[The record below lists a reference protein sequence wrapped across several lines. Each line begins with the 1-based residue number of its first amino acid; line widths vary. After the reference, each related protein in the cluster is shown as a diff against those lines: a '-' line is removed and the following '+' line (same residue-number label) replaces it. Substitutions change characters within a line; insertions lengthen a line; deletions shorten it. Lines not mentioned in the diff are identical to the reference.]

1 MVLIITQAATRGT
14 STLRGL
20 SCLIVPYAIN
30 MICNNHAT
38 FLALLAIVSAA
49 ASGQPARDYEYI
61 HTSIVSQ
68 PLQSQHEKRAP
79 QGEEQDEVYQIEC
92 RMRRMCRP
100 APKTSSPTQDPA
112 AKSTSTTSID
122 QSILDWVSI
131 LNAPGPVMTELPQV
145 ITTSTNNMDRDII
158 GEDSSAFKTTTV
170 TAPAQSPSRLFFSF
184 RGRCPPSSPESA
196 TRYSPRHGTPD
207 YIVCLSNKT
216 RTTVLVAKEMPARRA
231 RGRVEEGSNE
241 KRQVVEGFLD
251 SNRRAN
257 SNYKHKATLMFEKVK
272 SEKRRYPPGQSPS
285 RPAFVDLPSLPFFS
299 SAQPRS
305 SLE

>member
-38 FLALLAIVSAA
+38 FLALPAIVSAV
-49 ASGQPARDYEYI
+49 ASGQPARDYENI
-61 HTSIVSQ
+61 HPSIVSKT
-68 PLQSQHEKRAP
+68 LQSQHEKRAP
-79 QGEEQDEVYQIEC
+79 QNEEQDEVYQIEC

-100 APKTSSPTQDPA
+100 APKTSSPIQDPA
-112 AKSTSTTSID
+112 AKSTSID

-145 ITTSTNNMDRDII
+145 ITTSTNNMDRDITS
-158 GEDSSAFKTTTV
+158 EDSSALKTIAV
-170 TAPAQSPSRLFFSF
+170 TYPVQSPSRLWPITFFSF
-184 RGRCPPSSPESA
+184 RGRCPPSLPKSA

-207 YIVCLSNKT
+207 YIVCLRNKT

-241 KRQVVEGFLD
+241 KRQAVEGFLD
-251 SNRRAN
+251 SNRQAN

-272 SEKRRYPPGQSPS
+272 SEKGGIFQGSP
-285 RPAFVDLPSLPFFS
+285 LPDQLLLICLPFPSFPLPNPG
-299 SAQPRS
+299 AR
-305 SLE
+305 